1 MKQNLFGSSKQYVS
15 KKKNGAFK
23 LPWFTRSIYLM
34 HAFCPALWRPVRCKH
49 ILPLCTSW
57 SLWWLMTA
65 ENARLKIRRRREPF
79 YSSIILS
86 IRRNHKFSSAEKKK
100 QTVAQGRSTRQISFK
115 WSECV
120 IHNLKNWSGF
130 LSLWHRLQE
139 LLQAICS
146 THNAYVGST
155 RHSWSRSSDAPSM
168 NSPLTT
174 RPCSN
179 SSLLSSND
187 R

>member
-1 MKQNLFGSSKQYVS
+1 MQAASRIGDLTEYWVVMFLSTVTDANDTSQVMMYANVTAFRMKLVNETETVRVFQTMSFQKTGT
-15 KKKNGAFK
+15 FK

-65 ENARLKIRRRREPF
+65 ENTRLKIRRRREPF

-86 IRRNHKFSSAEKKK
+86 IRRNHKFSSAEKK

-115 WSECV
+115 WSD
-120 IHNLKNWSGF
+120 
-130 LSLWHRLQE
+130 
-139 LLQAICS
+139 
-146 THNAYVGST
+146 T
-155 RHSWSRSSDAPSM
+155 RVCYPQS
-168 NSPLTT
+168 
-174 RPCSN
+174 
-179 SSLLSSND
+179 
-187 R
+187 